1 MLQGKR
7 PLYRSSD
14 KENEDLAIVSKTS
27 RRKTKAIIL
36 ETDSD
41 EEENDSPSTGANY
54 DSSKR
59 KQIHSTEMKDEEGK
73 AGDYLKFIPICT

>member
-1 MLQGKR
+1 M
-7 PLYRSSD
+7 
-14 KENEDLAIVSKTS
+14 NKTS
-27 RRKTKAIIL
+27 RRKTKAIIS

-41 EEENDSPSTGANY
+41 EEENDTPSTGANC

-73 AGDYLKFIPICT
+73 AGDCLIFMPICT